1 MHVDGV
7 EYEIHLR
14 PFDDV
19 LHWTIGE
26 DEPFYAVRMDL
37 GNEDLQ
43 QGDALQKPEGILP
56 PVAGWSCA
64 YVDDNNE
71 GKPRALEPP
80 PVVMGTELHD
90 WGMVLRASHGILK
103 FQEAMDSILE
113 EEQRI
118 IARFK
123 NLVIETANQQAIH
136 EETVLWNF
144 VWRMPR
150 LVNQRTDRATNVLS
164 DMSAN
169 ELRIWSKEKK
179 KLREFGLMYAALAK
193 IAYEQSQAKH

>member
-1 MHVDGV
+1 M
-7 EYEIHLR
+7 
-14 PFDDV
+14 
-19 LHWTIGE
+19 
-26 DEPFYAVRMDL
+26 
-37 GNEDLQ
+37 N
-43 QGDALQKPEGILP
+43 
-56 PVAGWSCA
+56 
-64 YVDDNNE
+64 DNNE
-71 GKPRALEPP
+71 GKPDAEPP
-80 PVVMGTELHD
+80 PVVTSTELHD

-144 VWRMPR
+144 VRGCMPK
-150 LVNQRTDRATNVLS
+150 LVNQRTNRAPNGSENALS

-169 ELRIWSKEKK
+169 ELRIW
-179 KLREFGLMYAALAK
+179 
-193 IAYEQSQAKH
+193 